1 MNPWSK
7 KKIEDVVWKIE
18 EIVTELE
25 NLEVIEQETLENLS
39 DIELSYKQEDIEKL
53 IELLQQEK
61 NSLSETVD
69 NLNTIL
75 EY

>member
-25 NLEVIEQETLENLS
+25 NLDIIEQETLENRS